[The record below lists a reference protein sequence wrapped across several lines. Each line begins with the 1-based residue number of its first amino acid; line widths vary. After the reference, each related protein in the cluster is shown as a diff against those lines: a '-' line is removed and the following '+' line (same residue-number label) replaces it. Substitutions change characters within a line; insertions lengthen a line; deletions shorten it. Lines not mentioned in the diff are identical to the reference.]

1 LGMLPVGWRW
11 RWLEGAKKVTA
22 TLELFD
28 EPPASAIR
36 AVSLGTDL
44 SNEIGGLTMLSGL
57 RTRLAAACH
66 FTAMEH
72 HCGISLLF
80 SAGHPAP
87 ALALLRPVF
96 ESYIRGVWLS
106 DCATD
111 SEIKEYTAGNW
122 KRMPPIKALVER
134 LEAIPT
140 FDTGILSQSLSANW
154 ETMCG
159 YTHTG
164 IEQVGISSSN
174 NAIERTCT
182 SEQIDEALDFAGAC
196 AIMAAIAIA
205 AMAENASVANK
216 LMGVAMAFATRET

>member
-1 LGMLPVGWRW
+1 VP
-11 RWLEGAKKVTA
+11 A

-28 EPPASAIR
+28 KPPASAIR
-36 AVSLGTDL
+36 GVTLGTDL
-44 SNEIGGLTMLSGL
+44 SKEMHGISMSAEL

-111 SEIKEYTAGNW
+111 TDIEDYKTGNW
-122 KRMPPIKALVER
+122 KKMPPIKTLVER
-134 LEAIPT
+134 LETTST
-140 FDTGILSQSLSANW
+140 FDAGILSKSLQTNW

-159 YTHTG
+159 YTHAG
-164 IEQVGISSSN
+164 IEQVRISSSG
-174 NAIERTCT
+174 NAIERNCA
-182 SEQIDEALDFAGAC
+182 SEQVDEALDFAGAC
-196 AIMAAIAIA
+196 AIMAALAIA
-205 AMAENASVANK
+205 TLAENVATAENLK
-216 LMGVAMAFATRET
+216 GLAMAFAKREK

>member
-1 LGMLPVGWRW
+1 MLPVGWRW

-44 SNEIGGLTMLSGL
+44 SNEIGGLSMPSGL

-111 SEIKEYTAGNW
+111 SEIEEYTAGNW

-174 NAIERTCT
+174 NAIERNCT

-196 AIMAAIAIA
+196 AIMAALAIA
-205 AMAENASVANK
+205 ALAENAALAKK
-216 LMGVAMAFATRET
+216 LMGLAMAFSNREP